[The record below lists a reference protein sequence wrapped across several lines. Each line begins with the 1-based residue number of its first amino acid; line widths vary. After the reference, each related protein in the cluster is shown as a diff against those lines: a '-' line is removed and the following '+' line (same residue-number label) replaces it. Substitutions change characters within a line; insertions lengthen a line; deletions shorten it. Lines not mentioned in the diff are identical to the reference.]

1 MLTLVMSS
9 NFINVNQ
16 TNRCKHN
23 ECHKQ
28 YHRVLP
34 CFKGILSGNRNY
46 LIEKYGWKFVD
57 HGLFPTLIKILFML
71 LPLLECNSE

>member
-9 NFINVNQ
+9 NFIKVNQ
-16 TNRCKHN
+16 TNRCKHS

-28 YHRVLP
+28 HHRVLP

-46 LIEKYGWKFVD
+46 LIEKSMVENLLIVD
-57 HGLFPTLIKILFML
+57 CFQH
-71 LPLLECNSE
+71 

>member
-46 LIEKYGWKFVD
+46 LIEKYG
-57 HGLFPTLIKILFML
+57 
-71 LPLLECNSE
+71 